1 MATIPRLGFSS
12 SASSP
17 EPRRRRLSLVA
28 LLSLFLVASCS
39 DVVGPDGDSAADHD
53 EWIVFVSDR
62 VSEEGENVVDIFR
75 MNPDGSDVQNLTSY
89 PTQLYSD
96 LGLSPDQST
105 LLFRSTRSGCYEIWS
120 LAMESLETNQL
131 TGPGEACNTRPRWSP
146 DGSMIGFTSSRDGRW
161 EVYVMEAD
169 GSAPRNVSN
178 NGGVEETA
186 TTNQMHGW
194 SPDGR
199 VAFFHSNP
207 PERHVTLLVHPDG
220 TDLEPL
226 FENFHGSS
234 MPYWSPDGSRVSLLA
249 EVDGTHELH
258 IVNADA
264 TEATEVSGEAGS
276 LFVGNAQRPLD
287 PWSPDGER
295 LIASSSDAI
304 YVMNADGTGLTQ
316 VVTRE
321 ETTLFQGWSPDGTR
335 IAFSSDRTGTWDIYV
350 VNIDGTGLRRIT
362 DGSSNDRHAV
372 WVPRR

>member
-1 MATIPRLGFSS
+1 MATIPRLSSSS

-96 LGLSPDQST
+96 LGLSPDHST

-120 LAMESLETNQL
+120 LAMESLKANQL

-169 GSAPRNVSN
+169 GGAPRNVSN
-178 NGGVEETA
+178 NGGVEETS

-207 PERHVTLLVHPDG
+207 PRFVTLLVHPDG
-220 TDLEPL
+220 TGLEPL
-226 FENFHGSS
+226 SEDFERLNYPH
-234 MPYWSPDGSRVSLLA
+234 WSPDGSRMA
-249 EVDGTHELH
+249 AMEEVDGTLELH

-264 TEATEVSGEAGS
+264 TDVIPVSGEAGS
-276 LFVGNAQRPLD
+276 LFVGSGQRPLD

-295 LIASSSDAI
+295 LIASSSDGI
-304 YVMNADGTGLTQ
+304 YVMSADGSGLTQ
-316 VVTRE
+316 VVPGEGSTR
-321 ETTLFQGWSPDGTR
+321 FDGWSPDGTR
-335 IAFSSDRTGTWDIYV
+335 IAFSSDRAGTWDIYV

-362 DGSSNDRHAV
+362 DDSSNDRRAV